1 MLFQIIWFTVLTT
14 SLFNTQETPVVMAV
28 NITTRQSERCV
39 GIAFVDMTKR
49 QLGMTEFLDDDLYTS
64 LESAMVALSCREC
77 IIPMP
82 TAAKSPD
89 DRKLRDVMARC
100 NVLVT
105 EKKKSDFR
113 YAVLLQSTAA
123 LASINNDHY
132 YRRNACDNGLCAS
145 AGYTSEPSPT

>member
-1 MLFQIIWFTVLTT
+1 
-14 SLFNTQETPVVMAV
+14 MAV
-28 NITTRQSERCV
+28 NVTIRENERCV
-39 GIAFVDMTKR
+39 GLAFVDMTKR

-77 IIPMP
+77 IVPQP

-100 NVLVT
+100 NVLVS

-113 YAVLLQSTAA
+113 YAVLRKSMAFQTFKERTIS
-123 LASINNDHY
+123 SQK
-132 YRRNACDNGLCAS
+132 
-145 AGYTSEPSPT
+145 

>member
-1 MLFQIIWFTVLTT
+1 
-14 SLFNTQETPVVMAV
+14 MAV
-28 NITTRQSERCV
+28 NVLTRENERCV

-77 IIPMP
+77 VLPQS
-82 TAAKSPD
+82 TSAKSPD

-105 EKKKSDFR
+105 EKKKSEFR
-113 YAVLLQSTAA
+113 YSSVLQSTASHTSQEEGH
-123 LASINNDHY
+123 SIPN
-132 YRRNACDNGLCAS
+132 C
-145 AGYTSEPSPT
+145 